1 VKESRKKAG
10 KPKAGKRKTGKG
22 NTGKRPAHAEL
33 ATRKPRTD
41 TPKPQVQRGAVND
54 DLLRALKAW
63 ASGKQGGEQSADD
76 MLSSAG
82 KAGRWELKGSLDRV
96 FRNYARLSWLI
107 RRQNA
112 EPTPEWLWAAAS
124 VVLDRAPL
132 EDVAKRI
139 AVTSADLSP
148 YAGKLGRL
156 SNEGIAHEAMPN
168 PVRAECPDDLYLEF
182 SNAYGPEL
190 ESELKALNHG
200 GPLDIR
206 VNTLKGDMAA
216 LLETLNVGDTEV
228 SPTPYAPLA
237 LRAKG
242 KPDLAVTE
250 AFTSGLFDMQD
261 EGSQL
266 VAALVDAKPGD
277 QVLDFCAGAGG
288 KTLALAAAMAN
299 KGHLV
304 AADTSAKRLARA
316 KLRLKRAGAENAE
329 RVLLTGTDDDP
340 YFKRKAAQFDRVLVD
355 APCSG
360 TGAWR
365 RHPEAKWGVPVDL
378 KRLTALQDSILTRAA
393 KMLKR
398 GGRLVYATCSMLP
411 AENAERADAFLAAH
425 PGFKRVDAADAWGK
439 AMIPA
444 PYPGRDRAMLQL
456 TPFQHGTDGFFTAI
470 FERTS

>member
-1 VKESRKKAG
+1 VKESRKKTG
-10 KPKAGKRKTGKG
+10 PNKAGKRKGGKVHA
-22 NTGKRPAHAEL
+22 GKRPAHAEL
-33 ATRKPRTD
+33 VTRKPRTD
-41 TPKPQVQRGAVND
+41 VPKAKVERGAVND

-76 MLSSAG
+76 MLSAAG
-82 KAGRWELKGSLDRV
+82 KAGRWELKGTLDRV

-112 EPTPEWLWAAAS
+112 EPTPEWIWAAAS

-132 EDVAKRI
+132 EEVAKRI
-139 AVTSADLSP
+139 IVTTADLSP
-148 YAGKLGRL
+148 YAGKLGRM
-156 SNEGIAHEAMPN
+156 SAEGIAHEAMPN
-168 PVRAECPDDLYLEF
+168 PVRLECPDGLYDAF
-182 SNAYGPEL
+182 SKGYGPEL

-206 VNTLKGDMAA
+206 VNTLKGDAA
-216 LLETLNVGDTEV
+216 GLLEMLNTGDVEV
-228 SPTPYAPLA
+228 TPTPYAPQG

-242 KPDLAVTE
+242 KPDLAATE
-250 AFTSGLFDMQD
+250 AFTAGRFDMQD
-261 EGSQL
+261 EGSQI
-266 VAALVDAKPGD
+266 VAALVDAKPGQ

-378 KRLTALQDSILTRAA
+378 ARLTALQDAILARAA

-411 AENAERADAFLAAH
+411 VENGERVAAFLAAH
-425 PGFKRVDAADAWGK
+425 PNFRRIDAADVWGK
-439 AMIPA
+439 VMMA
-444 PYPGRDRAMLQL
+444 PYPGRDPSQLQL
-456 TPFQHGTDGFFTAI
+456 TPFQHGTDGFFASVL
-470 FERTS
+470 ERVS